1 MAQRGMGLV
10 EFRANKELITTLK
23 TQGYDRKRVY
33 EKLEG
38 KTTLSYSQFVRIW
51 NKEFSEGKAK
61 VKKTMPTASKTTTP
75 ATREGTNHQ
84 RDPFRRQTRVLHD
97 PRMTDERRKEIF
109 GE

>member
-10 EFRANKELITTLK
+10 EFRANLELITTLK

-51 NKEFSEGKAK
+51 NKEFSEGKATATK
-61 VKKTMPTASKTTTP
+61 VNPAASKTTNPTSS
-75 ATREGTNHQ
+75 EGNSHQ
-84 RDPFRRQTRVLHD
+84 RDRFRRQTRILHD

>member
-1 MAQRGMGLV
+1 MGLV
-10 EFRANKELITTLK
+10 EFRANLELITTLK

-33 EKLEG
+33 EKLGG

-51 NKEFSEGKAK
+51 NREFNETK
-61 VKKTMPTASKTTTP
+61 VVKQQTTTSQK
-75 ATREGTNHQ
+75 AGNQARNNRSSQQ

-97 PRMTDERRKEIF
+97 PTMTDERRKEMF